1 MEKELLD
8 IQEQL
13 SKVALQREQ
22 ERLAAHEKAMKDLA
36 AARKAEEERQ
46 AEAKLLQEAADAK
59 AAKRKAER
67 LEAEA
72 AQLREE
78 AESRRLIEQEENKK
92 QKAADDIIR
101 MKEEISKRLNELEH
115 AEEQA
120 KKQLRDLIMSGAE
133 RVDSERIVPN
143 PLERFLQKEPQ

>member
-13 SKVALQREQ
+13 TKVALQREQ

-46 AEAKLLQEAADAK
+46 AEAKFAQRAADERAER
-59 AAKRKAER
+59 RKAEK

-72 AQLREE
+72 VQLREE
-78 AESRRLIEQEENKK
+78 AEARRLIEQEENKK
-92 QKAADDIIR
+92 QKAADDILK
-101 MKEEISKRLNELEH
+101 MKEDIKRRLDELEH
-115 AEEQA
+115 AEELA
-120 KKQLRDLIMSGAE
+120 KKQLRDLIMANTE
-133 RVDSERIVPN
+133 RVDSERIVEN
-143 PLERFLQKEPQ
+143 PLERFFQKS